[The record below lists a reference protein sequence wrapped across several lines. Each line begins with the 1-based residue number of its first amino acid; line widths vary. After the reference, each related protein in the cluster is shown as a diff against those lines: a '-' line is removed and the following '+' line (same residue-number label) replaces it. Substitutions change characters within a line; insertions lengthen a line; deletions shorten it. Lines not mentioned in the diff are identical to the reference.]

1 MTPIRSALAAVAVLF
16 IAAPALAPAQ
26 EARVPAEAYA
36 EVNAALVKHHVMPRY
51 QRLVTAT
58 VDLSKASEGLCS
70 GGEAAGLDAARAR
83 YHETMDAWMGVQHLR
98 FGPVEL
104 FMRAFRLYFW
114 PESQDKVAEAV
125 RKLLAK
131 DDPGLFAPDRFRNTS
146 VAVQGLPAL
155 EYLLYGS
162 DTIAP
167 GSKHCGLLTAIA
179 ANMRDM
185 AAAIVADWQGS
196 DADFAGM
203 VSAPGPDNRY
213 FATHKDATL
222 AFFKSFHGGL
232 QALADIK
239 LKPVFGDSIGAARPR
254 LVESRLSER
263 ALRNIVV
270 NLAALEA
277 LYRGEGGAGLGE
289 LVRKFSSD
297 AELDPLMRKAF
308 RITRETARAIEGPLA
323 EAVRD
328 PGRRPEVEKLLTQV
342 LALKQIVRTRLA
354 AALELQVGFNALDG
368 D

>member
-1 MTPIRSALAAVAVLF
+1 MTPIRSAFAALAILF
-16 IAAPALAPAQ
+16 LAAPALASAQ

-36 EVNAALVKHHVMPRY
+36 KVNAALVEHHVMPRY
-51 QRLVTAT
+51 QHLVAAT
-58 VDLSKASEGLCS
+58 VDLSEASEGLCS
-70 GGEAAGLDAARAR
+70 DRDTTDLDAVRTR

-104 FMRAFRLYFW
+104 FMRSFRLYFW

-125 RKLLAK
+125 RKLLAE
-131 DDPGLFAPDRFRNTS
+131 DEAGRFAPDRFRNTS

-155 EYLLYGS
+155 EYLLYGGEP
-162 DTIAP
+162 IAP
-167 GSKHCGLLTAIA
+167 GSKRCGLLTAIA

-185 AAAIVADWQGS
+185 AAGIVADWQGS
-196 DADFAGM
+196 KTNFAAM
-203 VSAPGPDNRY
+203 VYAPGPDNRY

-222 AFFKSFHGGL
+222 AFFKSLHGGL
-232 QALADIK
+232 QTLADIR
-239 LKPVFGDSIGAARPR
+239 LKPVLGDSIGTARPQ

-263 ALRNIVV
+263 ALRNVRG

-277 LYRGEGGAGLGE
+277 LYLGEGGAGLGT
-289 LVRKFSSD
+289 LGRDYGND
-297 AELDPLMRKAF
+297 AELDPLMRRAF
-308 RITRETARAIEGPLA
+308 RLTRETARAIEGPLA
-323 EAVRD
+323 EAVSD
-328 PGRRPEVEKLLTQV
+328 PERRPEVEKLLTQV